1 MPLFYK
7 IASLRSDYFLASFW
21 HSDAHVS
28 DEFLRHFT
36 PDVVDFVKLL
46 GVADALLYVGPHTFD
61 WVQIRG
67 LRWKLYELEDCLNG
81 ISIFSSSVHWG
92 SILKEMS
99 QQGAS

>member
-46 GVADALLYVGPHTFD
+46 GARAQSAADVLLYVGPHTFD
-61 WVQIRG
+61 WVPVTAV
-67 LRWKLYELEDCLNG
+67 E
-81 ISIFSSSVHWG
+81 VV
-92 SILKEMS
+92 
-99 QQGAS
+99 